1 MDGMGYPGGYPQVIS
16 AAAGGWADMFMMGW
30 QADVPEALN
39 TQDNMGNNW
48 QIYLEDFSS
57 RPNKDLGQKH
67 KDLDVAAPGAWVVG
81 PFKDDFSD
89 DVGYFYLSGTSM
101 AAPHVS
107 AMSALVLESHP
118 DLQQGE
124 MEFILK
130 LAAQGLPLPA
140 SDALVFFPYVPE
152 LYYTAMWD
160 GGDYGA
166 GFLQADA
173 ALQVAD
179 IIAK

>member
-1 MDGMGYPGGYPQVIS
+1 MHPQ
-16 AAAGGWADMFMMGW
+16 
-30 QADVPEALN
+30 
-39 TQDNMGNNW
+39 
-48 QIYLEDFSS
+48 
-57 RPNKDLGQKH
+57 QKH

-81 PFKDDFSD
+81 PYKPAFSSA
-89 DVGYFYLSGTSM
+89 VSYYYVSGTSM

-118 DLQQGE
+118 DLPQGE

-140 SDALVFFPYVPE
+140 SDALVAFPFEEPY
-152 LYYTAMWD
+152 YYTAMWD

-173 ALQVAD
+173 ALRVAD